1 MSDTMNLANM
11 IEDVKEKL
19 NDKEYK
25 DILDTTMKIHN
36 ASSDLSVGRVHE
48 IYVEG
53 LHKIM
58 EEIGGYNMR
67 GFANAAFPSRVPP
80 LVDSIVDDIVSLK
93 ELQEY
98 KKDQQEKEQWYYSW
112 VCGHIRTDEIQEEIW
127 TMECY
132 LRGEGPHQVDAA
144 ETLRGLFYL
153 YLYRYDE
160 INEQESEAL
169 DNLFDWYCDDDDDDY
184 YGFRDGQSFG
194 LYTIGHLW
202 DLMYKCRQE
211 HYLTYDFLEAISVY

>member
-58 EEIGGYNMR
+58 EEIGGYNWR
-67 GFANAAFPSRVPP
+67 GFANAAFPSRVPS
-80 LVDSIVDDIVSLK
+80 LVDNIVDDIVRLK

-98 KKDQQEKEQWYYSW
+98 KKDQQEKTEWYYSW

-127 TMECY
+127 TLECY
-132 LRGEGPHQVDAA
+132 IRGGLRDSTD

-169 DNLFDWYCDDDDDDY
+169 DNLFDWYCDDDEDDY
-184 YGFRDGQSFG
+184 YGFLDGQPFG

>member
-36 ASSDLSVGRVHE
+36 ASSSDLRVGRVHE

-53 LHKIM
+53 IHKIM
-58 EEIGGYNMR
+58 EEIGEYNWR
-67 GFANAAFPSRVPP
+67 GFANAALPSRVPS
-80 LVDSIVDDIVSLK
+80 LVDNIVEDIVRLK

-98 KKDQQEKEQWYYSW
+98 KTDQQEKEQWYYSW
-112 VCGHIRTDEIQEEIW
+112 VSGHINPNEILEVIEEMEAVIRGDSIPYNTDQ
-127 TMECY
+127 
-132 LRGEGPHQVDAA
+132 
-144 ETLRGLFYL
+144 TLRGLFYL

-160 INEQESEAL
+160 LNEEDSEAL
-169 DNLFDWYCDDDDDDY
+169 DNLFHWYFDDEDPEWDY
-184 YGFRDGQSFG
+184 DGFRNWDED
-194 LYTIGHLW
+194 YPIDYLW